1 MSYNWFSTCW
11 KQESDVAAH
20 LSKGGQKQR
29 VAVARCILKNPPIVV
44 FDEATSALD
53 AESESHVQKAIDT
66 ACKGRTVIM
75 IAHRLSTIRNAD
87 SIIVLRN
94 GRVADIGPFDQLMED
109 QNGPFRQLMEKQ
121 LVQWINFNLAI
132 EHQELDEIFEKHEQ

>member
-1 MSYNWFSTCW
+1 
-11 KQESDVAAH
+11 
-20 LSKGGQKQR
+20 
-29 VAVARCILKNPPIVV
+29 LKNPPIVV

-53 AESESHVQKAIDT
+53 AESESKVQKAIDT

-87 SIIVLRN
+87 SIVVLRD
-94 GRVADIGPFDQLMED
+94 GQVAEMGSFDELMED

-121 LVQWINFNLAI
+121 LVL
-132 EHQELDEIFEKHEQ
+132 